1 MSSKHDQK
9 AIFAYEGLE
18 IAYNPACI
26 TDWAWQHTM
35 AKGPLEQMNAFDQLF
50 CGSSD
55 EVASALEEA
64 GLAPEGTM
72 DAMDRLI
79 QALLKKVGPKN

>member
-1 MSSKHDQK
+1 MSSKRDQK

-18 IAYNPACI
+18 ITYNPACI

-35 AKGPLEQMNAFDQLF
+35 AKGPLEQMNAFDELF
-50 CGSSD
+50 CGKSD
-55 EVASALEEA
+55 EVAATLDEA

-72 DAMDRLI
+72 TAMDNLI